1 MWRSLFLFALLV
13 LVSLPAR
20 AQHSVSLRWNAS
32 SPASCPTS
40 GAALSYTVYRVS
52 AYGGSWQAIATGLT
66 SLNYVDSTVQSGSA
80 YYYAAAAVCTCSGTS
95 CPNGSG
101 GYYVGSSESQEF
113 ADPSLWAYA
122 LIPSGPSAYPSEN
135 LSTSDTIARAVAY
148 RRYPSESLST
158 SDGVGFGS
166 AFTVSL
172 GDSLSTSD
180 AASIGR
186 GSSFTVW
193 TSPSLFYGP

>member
-1 MWRSLFLFALLV
+1 MIFLFALLV

-32 SPASCPTS
+32 SPAGCPTS

-101 GYYVGSSESQEF
+101 GYYVGSSESQES
-113 ADPSLWAYA
+113 DPSLWAYA
-122 LIPSGPSAYPSEN
+122 LT
-135 LSTSDTIARAVAY
+135 LQARAPIQAK
-148 RRYPSESLST
+148 T
-158 SDGVGFGS
+158 SAPPIRLRAPWPIDVTR
-166 AFTVSL
+166 AR
-172 GDSLSTSD
+172 
-180 AASIGR
+180 A
-186 GSSFTVW
+186 
-193 TSPSLFYGP
+193 